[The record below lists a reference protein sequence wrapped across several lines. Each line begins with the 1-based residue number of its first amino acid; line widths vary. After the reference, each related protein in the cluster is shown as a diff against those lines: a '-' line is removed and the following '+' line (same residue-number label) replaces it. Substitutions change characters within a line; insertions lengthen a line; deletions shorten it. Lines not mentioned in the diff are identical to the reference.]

1 MKLLVLTQ
9 SVDAKDPVLGFF
21 HRSLLELA
29 GRVEEI
35 IVITLYVGKHSLPEN
50 VRVYSLGKER
60 GTSRMTRVLRLLR
73 YIIVLRKEYDAVFV
87 HMNEEY
93 VVLGGVLWK
102 LFGKKIYLWRN
113 HYAGS
118 FLTAVAARLSTNVF
132 YTSKDSYTA
141 HFANALSMPVGIDL
155 ELFKPN
161 PSLTPAPHSILS
173 LGRIAPSKHIHVL
186 IEAMRQLDASYT
198 LDLYG
203 DALPKDRNYAARL
216 VSRSRELGLDTRVR
230 FYSSIPNGETPAV
243 YAAHA
248 LFANLSP
255 GGMFDKTLLEAL
267 ACGCRVVSTS
277 PDFAR
282 ELHTDAVRLDVTEI
296 AEAIRRHSEEPIP
309 SEAQALLARHSLE
322 AWGQKLGRAMGF

>member
-1 MKLLVLTQ
+1 MTLLVLTQ
-9 SVDAKDPVLGFF
+9 RVDAKDPILGFF

-29 GRVEEI
+29 GRFEGV
-35 IVITLYVGKHSLPEN
+35 IVIALYVGAHSLPEN

-93 VVLGGVLWK
+93 VLLCGVLWK
-102 LFGKKIYLWRN
+102 LFGKTIYLWRN

-118 FLTAVAARLSTNVF
+118 FLTTLAARLSTNVF

-141 HFANALSMPVGIDL
+141 RFANALSMPVGIDL
-155 ELFKPN
+155 TLFAPD

-186 IEAMRQLDASYT
+186 IEAMQKLDESYT

-203 DALPKDRNYAARL
+203 DALPKDKEYAACL
-216 VSRSRELGLDTRVR
+216 ASRSKELGLEKRVR
-230 FYSSIPNGETPAV
+230 FYSGIPNGETPAI

-248 LFANLSP
+248 LFVNLSP

-282 ELHTDAVRLDVTEI
+282 ELHTDAVHLDVTEI